1 MYNLILFVDFMNFK
15 ANLLKKL
22 LILCLIFGKNLCLVQ
37 DDHLLGEKSQNSK
50 DVKPYSVRSLLPIGA
65 AAGSLL
71 AIWWWRQPIKNFF
84 QNNDSDQKLIGE
96 KEPTLLKTEK
106 TVFDDQKSPSEIKNT
121 SSKSEEVLKE
131 EKDFSLWNENV
142 SKLVREAGLDFSS
155 QLSKF
160 GGTNPAR
167 AVERTGSVFVTK
179 IDGEWYFVMG
189 LDGIE
194 NLYTQGK
201 PNSLCFPAG
210 GVDLKPEKRTVKNLL
225 KTIVRETC
233 EESGGFINLD
243 EKELNK
249 YPCIIDKNNDFFSTD
264 RKMLS
269 VVALKPDVLSRLNDA
284 CQKANNDT
292 SLPFCQREVY
302 GYTLVKVSDFEKPVS
317 KMIPKS
323 DGTVKKI
330 TMCKITTDL
339 AQGQKEFSYT
349 GAKSKI
355 SGQKVSLK
363 NQMLVPCE
371 EFYFNCVFWQMK
383 DVKKILSL
391 YEQGL
396 DI

>member
-1 MYNLILFVDFMNFK
+1 
-15 ANLLKKL
+15 
-22 LILCLIFGKNLCLVQ
+22 
-37 DDHLLGEKSQNSK
+37 
-50 DVKPYSVRSLLPIGA
+50 
-65 AAGSLL
+65 
-71 AIWWWRQPIKNFF
+71 
-84 QNNDSDQKLIGE
+84 
-96 KEPTLLKTEK
+96 
-106 TVFDDQKSPSEIKNT
+106 
-121 SSKSEEVLKE
+121 
-131 EKDFSLWNENV
+131 
-142 SKLVREAGLDFSS
+142 
-155 QLSKF
+155 
-160 GGTNPAR
+160 
-167 AVERTGSVFVTK
+167 
-179 IDGEWYFVMG
+179 MG
-189 LDGIE
+189 LDGIA